1 MTRRDTQE
9 LGMKGGKADAK
20 HEQQVQ
26 RPLDRSLGSLK
37 YEDATGWLLKRCLIK
52 ENRTSDTIMTM
63 MTRTNS
69 YCGFTMCLALT
80 I

>member
-1 MTRRDTQE
+1 MQSKSSKC
-9 LGMKGGKADAK
+9 KGPRTEA
-20 HEQQVQ
+20 
-26 RPLDRSLGSLK
+26 RLGSLT

-52 ENRTSDTIMTM
+52 ENRTSDTIMTT
-63 MTRTNS
+63 MTGTNS